1 MPRGKGEKWVTLG
14 RGLGSEL
21 AAGMGS
27 FPEPLQKSRR
37 DRPSQEGFNAG
48 FSVLVTREEE
58 SATHVSGNQGF

>member
-1 MPRGKGEKWVTLG
+1 MAVDSGSWQSMPMPQGKGEKWVMLG

-37 DRPSQEGFNAG
+37 DRPS
-48 FSVLVTREEE
+48 
-58 SATHVSGNQGF
+58 